1 MPRFRFLLAVTFC
14 SAALAAGGQSRFG
27 TTLDGKPLPELAP
40 AGTKAVVL
48 FFVATECPVSNRTFP
63 EMERLR
69 ETFTPRG
76 IQFLYVYPNA
86 DETRAAIHTH
96 QISFDA
102 EGTAILD
109 PDATLTRLT
118 HAFVTPEAA
127 ILVPAARREWKP
139 VYIGR
144 IDDRYVN
151 IGLQRPSPTVLLAD
165 RALTALLAQKPI
177 PPDPGQPVGCTILPR
192 NNPSRP

>member
-1 MPRFRFLLAVTFC
+1 MPRFAI
-14 SAALAAGGQSRFG
+14 LAAVGLGAIAAHAQYG
-27 TTLDGKPLPELAP
+27 TRLDGVPLTQLAP
-40 AGTKAVVL
+40 PHTKAVVL

-69 ETFTPRG
+69 ETFSPQG

-86 DETRAAIHTH
+86 DETRESIHTH

-109 PDATLTRLT
+109 PDGTLTRLS

-127 ILVPAARREWKP
+127 ILVSTPRHEWKP

-151 IGLQRPSPTVLLAD
+151 IGLQRPSPTILLAD
-165 RALTALLAQKPI
+165 RALTALLAHQPI

-192 NNPSRP
+192 KNPSRP